1 MPKPDF
7 GSVAADPQITRQ
19 SVDMPHS
26 QDFFTDGP
34 LLCRHLG
41 MSYLDSSISELF
53 DAFFLFRFVD
63 AKVISAWV
71 QTLETSTTLN

>member
-19 SVDMPHS
+19 PVDTPHS

-34 LLCRHLG
+34 LLCQHLG
-41 MSYLDSSISELF
+41 MSYLYSSILELF
-53 DAFFLFRFVD
+53 DAFFPISFR
-63 AKVISAWV
+63 
-71 QTLETSTTLN
+71 

>member
-19 SVDMPHS
+19 SVDTPHS

-34 LLCRHLG
+34 LLG
-41 MSYLDSSISELF
+41 MSYLDSSILELF
-53 DAFFLFRFVD
+53 DAFFLFRVVD